1 MKITFVK
8 YEVSHM
14 SQPVLKSM
22 AILHSQDPHR
32 LCFTV
37 LSQSLGLLL
46 PFVFL
51 FGFTQ
56 VRFNMTDDVISLYE
70 VG

>member
-14 SQPVLKSM
+14 SQEVLKSK
-22 AILHSQDPHR
+22 AILHHKIHIS
-32 LCFTV
+32 FV
-37 LSQSLGLLL
+37 LLFCQSLGLLL